1 MSIRGLSL
9 PRLEDARFLTGRG
22 RYIED
27 IDIPGQVWIHVV
39 LSPHAHALI
48 DQIDATAARALPGVL
63 GVFTAADL
71 SSLGPL
77 PCTVPVA
84 SIAPMIVPPRHAL
97 APERAR
103 HVGDPVAFVVAE
115 SRNAARDAAESV
127 MVDWRELPAIVDSTA
142 AMQGDAPQLW
152 EQAPRNMSYRFQ
164 KGDADAV
171 QAAMGVAAHVVE
183 LELINNRLVICSAE
197 TRGAIAQYDETG
209 YHLMF
214 SGAGVHQLQ
223 SQLADSVFQVPREQM
238 HVSCPD

>member
-71 SSLGPL
+71 ADLGPL

-84 SIAPMIVPPRHAL
+84 SIAPMIVPPRFAL
-97 APERAR
+97 AVDRTR
-103 HVGDPVAFVVAE
+103 HVGDPVAFVVADT
-115 SRNAARDAAESV
+115 RTAARDAAELV
-127 MVDWRELPAIVDSTA
+127 AVHWQELPSVV
-142 AMQGDAPQLW
+142 
-152 EQAPRNMSYRFQ
+152 
-164 KGDADAV
+164 DAV
-171 QAAMGVAAHVVE
+171 AA
-183 LELINNRLVICSAE
+183 
-197 TRGAIAQYDETG
+197 
-209 YHLMF
+209 
-214 SGAGVHQLQ
+214 
-223 SQLADSVFQVPREQM
+223 
-238 HVSCPD
+238 